1 MQRRNALKGILAL
14 ALAERLGALQA
25 VWASGKRLPPPGMH
39 QISGRKV
46 EVNGRPAREGMA
58 IGPGDTI
65 TTGPASSAIYIVG
78 QDAFL
83 QRDESVV
90 TLAGDG
96 LKTGLRIIHGK
107 LLAVFAKGTKE
118 IRTQSVTF
126 GIRGTACY
134 IESSAAQVYF
144 CLCYGSAEI
153 SSSQHPE
160 LTETIE
166 TRYHD
171 RPVYLNADSS
181 QMMVP
186 AEVIN
191 HTDVE
196 LILLESLVG
205 RIPPFYGRDD
215 YTGKY

>member
-1 MQRRNALKGILAL
+1 MERRKVLKGIAAL

-25 VWASGKRLPPPGMH
+25 VWASGKKLPPPGMH
-39 QISGRKV
+39 QIIGNKV
-46 EVNGRPAREGMA
+46 EVNGRPAREGMPIA
-58 IGPGDTI
+58 PGDTI
-65 TTGPASSAIYIVG
+65 STGAASSAIYIVG
-78 QDAFL
+78 QDAYL
-83 QRDESVV
+83 QRDQSIV

-96 LKTGLRIIHGK
+96 LKTGLRIISGK
-107 LLAVFAKGTKE
+107 LLSVFAKGSKE

-134 IESSAAQVYF
+134 IESTAAQVYF
-144 CLCYGSAEI
+144 CLCYGQAEI
-153 SSSQHPE
+153 SSTQHPE
-160 LTETIE
+160 QTETIE

-171 RPVYLNADSS
+171 HPVYLNADSS
-181 QMMVP
+181 RMMVP
-186 AEVIN
+186 ATVIN
-191 HTDVE
+191 HTDIE